1 MPDQEPDLRHEF
13 RWVELSQVGLEMVS
27 PIVIGL
33 VLDNWLGWAP
43 WLTIVGALLGFGV
56 GMVRLIGVLGK
67 RGKRD
72 GTGGGNQR
80 DREAP

>member
-1 MPDQEPDLRHEF
+1 MPDQEPDLRGEF

-56 GMVRLIGVLGK
+56 GMVRLIRVLGN

-72 GTGGGNQR
+72 GNGVNQR
-80 DREAP
+80 DREAK